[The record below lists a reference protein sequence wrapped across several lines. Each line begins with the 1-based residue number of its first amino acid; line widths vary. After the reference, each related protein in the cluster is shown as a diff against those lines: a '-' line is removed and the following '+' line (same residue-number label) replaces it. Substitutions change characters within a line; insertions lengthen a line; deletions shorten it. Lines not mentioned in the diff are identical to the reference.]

1 MTSEGKGI
9 VERMRRR
16 RQRRKDLD
24 TVVRIVF
31 FPVFLAYDILSI
43 IVLLIGFAFASFI
56 ASLFN

>member
-1 MTSEGKGI
+1 
-9 VERMRRR
+9 MRRR